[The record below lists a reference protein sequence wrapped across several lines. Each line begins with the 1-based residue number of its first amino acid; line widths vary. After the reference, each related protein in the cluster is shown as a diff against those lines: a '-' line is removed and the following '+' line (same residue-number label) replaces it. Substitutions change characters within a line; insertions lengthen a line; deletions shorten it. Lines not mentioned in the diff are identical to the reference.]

1 MHTCI
6 HAYMHTHT
14 HTHRYPHTYIHTHT
28 HTDIHVLLHII
39 IIITMVLACLS
50 CCWLCWCHPLIGFTA
65 RYFSAPRSK
74 PISWTCLCLTNWKRM
89 CCGSSS
95 RGLYYHT
102 FTLIRLC
109 VVFFVA
115 SVCLPACLPS
125 CLSRRGIVF
134 GARNRI
140 TGRATIV
147 DMVKDVGKDEDLVK
161 LCLRREK
168 PYDVSGVAGTHAA
181 PDAVIC
187 VGVCVPTH
195 HCL

>member
-1 MHTCI
+1 MVLPRCPYYLVCTCIQTARHACTTFIHACIHACMHYIHTYMHTCI

-125 CLSRRGIVF
+125 CLPV
-134 GARNRI
+134 
-140 TGRATIV
+140 
-147 DMVKDVGKDEDLVK
+147 
-161 LCLRREK
+161 
-168 PYDVSGVAGTHAA
+168 
-181 PDAVIC
+181 
-187 VGVCVPTH
+187 
-195 HCL
+195 